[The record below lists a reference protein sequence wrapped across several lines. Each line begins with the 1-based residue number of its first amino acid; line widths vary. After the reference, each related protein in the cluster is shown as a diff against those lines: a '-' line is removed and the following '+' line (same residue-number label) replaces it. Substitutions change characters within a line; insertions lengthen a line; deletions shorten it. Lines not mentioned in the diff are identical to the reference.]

1 MVASRRLQHVLTD
14 QSGALQGVLDASPTE
29 SGNLLTPM
37 LMGAVTGSMASGQIV
52 SRSGRYKAV
61 AVTGSVLVAIGMIL
75 LARMDADVARW

>member
-1 MVASRRLQHVLTD
+1 MVASRRLQLVLTD

-37 LMGAVTGSMASGQIV
+37 LMGAVTGSRASGQIV

-75 LARMDADVARW
+75 LARMDAAVARW